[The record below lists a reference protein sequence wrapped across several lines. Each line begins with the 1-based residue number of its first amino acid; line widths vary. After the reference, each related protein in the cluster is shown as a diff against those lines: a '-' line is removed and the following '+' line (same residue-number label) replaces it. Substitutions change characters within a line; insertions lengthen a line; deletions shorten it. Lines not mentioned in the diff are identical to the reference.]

1 MMATLAL
8 AKRILLFLHII
19 FIPVSL
25 ILQLPKQG
33 LFSTILWMF
42 QLNVM
47 IFVGLNLVYLLVAN
61 LQNDELSRQIFRQS
75 KWIYL
80 GSLGFMTLLF
90 VFNAIRFFIQ
100 N

>member
-1 MMATLAL
+1 MATLAL

-42 QLNVM
+42 QLNVI

-61 LQNDELSRQIFRQS
+61 LQNDELPKQIFRQS

-90 VFNAIRFFIQ
+90 AFNLIRFIISH
-100 N
+100 

>member
-8 AKRILLFLHII
+8 AKRILLFLHIV

-61 LQNDELSRQIFRQS
+61 LQNDELPRQIFRQN

-80 GSLGFMTLLF
+80 GSLGFLTLLF
-90 VFNAIRFFIQ
+90 VFNLIRFIISH
-100 N
+100 

>member
-1 MMATLAL
+1 MATLIL
-8 AKRILLFLHII
+8 AKRILLFLHIV

-25 ILQLPKQG
+25 ILQLPKQD
-33 LFSTILWMF
+33 LFGTILWMF

-61 LQNDELSRQIFRQS
+61 LQNDELPRQIFRQS

-80 GSLGFMTLLF
+80 DSLGFLTLLF
-90 VFNAIRFFIQ
+90 VFNLIRFIISH
-100 N
+100 

>member
-61 LQNDELSRQIFRQS
+61 LQNDELPRQIFRQS

-90 VFNAIRFFIQ
+90 VFNFIRFIISH
-100 N
+100 

>member
-1 MMATLAL
+1 MATLIL
-8 AKRILLFLHII
+8 AKRILLFLHIV

-25 ILQLPKQG
+25 ILQLPKQD
-33 LFSTILWMF
+33 LFGTILWMF

-61 LQNDELSRQIFRQS
+61 LQNDELPRQIFRQN

-80 GSLGFMTLLF
+80 GSLGFLTLLF
-90 VFNAIRFFIQ
+90 VFNLIRFIISH
-100 N
+100 

>member
-1 MMATLAL
+1 MATVAL
-8 AKRILLFLHII
+8 AKRILLFLHIV
-19 FIPVSL
+19 FMPVSL
-25 ILQLPKQG
+25 ILQLPKQD

-42 QLNVM
+42 QLNMM

-61 LQNDELSRQIFRQS
+61 LENDELPRQIFRQS

-90 VFNAIRFFIQ
+90 VFNLIRFIISH
-100 N
+100 

>member
-61 LQNDELSRQIFRQS
+61 LQNDELPRQIFRQS

-80 GSLGFMTLLF
+80 ASLGFLTLLF
-90 VFNAIRFFIQ
+90 VFNLIRFIISH
-100 N
+100 

>member
-1 MMATLAL
+1 
-8 AKRILLFLHII
+8 
-19 FIPVSL
+19 
-25 ILQLPKQG
+25 
-33 LFSTILWMF
+33 MF

-61 LQNDELSRQIFRQS
+61 LQNDELPRQIFRQS

-90 VFNAIRFFIQ
+90 VFNLIRFIISH
-100 N
+100 

>member
-1 MMATLAL
+1 MATLIL
-8 AKRILLFLHII
+8 AKRILLFLHIV

-25 ILQLPKQG
+25 ILQLPKQD
-33 LFSTILWMF
+33 LFGTILWMF

-61 LQNDELSRQIFRQS
+61 LQNDELPRQIFRQS

-90 VFNAIRFFIQ
+90 VFNLIRFIISH
-100 N
+100 

>member
-1 MMATLAL
+1 MATVAL
-8 AKRILLFLHII
+8 AKRILLFLHIV
-19 FIPVSL
+19 FMPVSL

-61 LQNDELSRQIFRQS
+61 LQNDALPKQIFRQS

-90 VFNAIRFFIQ
+90 VFNTIRFMIQ

>member
-1 MMATLAL
+1 MATLIL
-8 AKRILLFLHII
+8 AKRILLFLHIV

-25 ILQLPKQG
+25 ILQLPKQD
-33 LFSTILWMF
+33 LFGTILWMF

-61 LQNDELSRQIFRQS
+61 LQNDELPRQIFRQS

-90 VFNAIRFFIQ
+90 VFNFIRFIISH
-100 N
+100 

>member
-1 MMATLAL
+1 MATLIL

-25 ILQLPKQG
+25 ILQLPKQD
-33 LFSTILWMF
+33 LFGTILWMF

-61 LQNDELSRQIFRQS
+61 LQNDELPRQIFRQS

-80 GSLGFMTLLF
+80 GSLGFLTLLF
-90 VFNAIRFFIQ
+90 VFNLIRFIISH
-100 N
+100 

>member
-25 ILQLPKQG
+25 ILQLPKQD
-33 LFSTILWMF
+33 LFGTILWMF

-61 LQNDELSRQIFRQS
+61 LQNDELPRQIFRQS

-90 VFNAIRFFIQ
+90 VFNLIRFIISH
-100 N
+100 

>member
-1 MMATLAL
+1 MATLSL
-8 AKRILLFLHII
+8 AKRILLFLHIV

-25 ILQLPKQG
+25 ILQLPKQD
-33 LFSTILWMF
+33 LFGTILWMF

-61 LQNDELSRQIFRQS
+61 LQNDELPRQIFRQS

-80 GSLGFMTLLF
+80 GSLGFLTLLF
-90 VFNAIRFFIQ
+90 VFNLIRFIISH
-100 N
+100 

>member
-1 MMATLAL
+1 MATLIL
-8 AKRILLFLHII
+8 AKRILLFLHIV

-61 LQNDELSRQIFRQS
+61 LQNDELPRQIFRQS

>member
-1 MMATLAL
+1 MAAVAL

-19 FIPVSL
+19 FIPISL

-61 LQNDELSRQIFRQS
+61 LQNDDLPKQIFRQS

-80 GSLGFMTLLF
+80 NSLGFMTLLF
-90 VFNAIRFFIQ
+90 VFNTIRFMIQ

>member
-8 AKRILLFLHII
+8 AKRILLFLHIV

-25 ILQLPKQG
+25 ILQLPKQD
-33 LFSTILWMF
+33 LFGTILWMF

-47 IFVGLNLVYLLVAN
+47 IFAGLNLVYLLVAN
-61 LQNDELSRQIFRQS
+61 LQNDELPRQIFRQS

-90 VFNAIRFFIQ
+90 VINAIRFIIQ

>member
-1 MMATLAL
+1 MATLIL
-8 AKRILLFLHII
+8 AKRILLFLHIV

-61 LQNDELSRQIFRQS
+61 LQNDELPRQIFRQS

-90 VFNAIRFFIQ
+90 VFNLIRFIISH
-100 N
+100 